1 MEPVGTPGYRFANPL
16 REFEKKLKIR
26 DSLLVVLVF
35 QFMLGS
41 SYSEV
46 KYVEVTES
54 AGIHF
59 THNNGATGNKF
70 LPETMGSG
78 GAFFDYNND
87 GWLDIFLPNGMKL
100 AGGGGRGVSA
110 LYRNNQDGT
119 FTDVSRSVGLAIQAY
134 GMGVAAAD
142 YDNDGDM
149 DLYVSGL
156 GPDHLYQNLG
166 SGRFRD
172 VTRASGLGN
181 PDFGTSCA
189 FLDFDRDGL
198 LDLFVANY
206 VDWSVDNDIYCSLD
220 GQNKSYCTPEPYKGV
235 SSRLYRNLGDGKF
248 EDVTERANLLD
259 NTNKGL
265 GVLVFDYNK
274 DAWPDIMLANDTQPN
289 KLWENRGDGTFEEV
303 GVLAGIAFSEDGL
316 ARGAMGIDAGDYD
329 RSGYM
334 SVLIGNFSN
343 EMLSLY
349 HNEQAGFFID
359 DAPTSTVGPAT
370 LLSLTFGAFFFDF
383 DLDGWLDIFTANG
396 HVEND
401 IGLVQKR
408 VSYAQPALLFRN
420 LEGRRFKEFTLETGS
435 DLAKPVVARGAAYG
449 DYDNDGDLDI
459 LVTTCGSSP
468 RLLRNDGGNTNR
480 WLAVVL
486 EGHKSNRNGI
496 GSTVVVRSSH
506 SVQRGYVKTGG
517 SYCSQSQLRLTFG
530 LGESTRVLSVEIAW
544 PSGKKQVVE
553 SPQINQLIRIRE
565 GGS

>member
-1 MEPVGTPGYRFANPL
+1 M
-16 REFEKKLKIR
+16 KIK
-26 DSLLVVLVF
+26 DSFLVFVVF

-41 SYSEV
+41 SYSQV
-46 KYVEVTES
+46 KFVDVTEL

-59 THNNGATGNKF
+59 THNNGAAGKKL

-87 GWLDIFLPNGMKL
+87 GWLDIFLPNGMNL
-100 AGGGGRGVSA
+100 EGRRGGSTSA
-110 LYRNNQDGT
+110 LFRNNQDGT
-119 FTDVSRSVGLAIQAY
+119 FTDVSRSAGLAIQAY
-134 GMGVAAAD
+134 GMGVASAD

-166 SGRFRD
+166 NGRFRD
-172 VTRASGLGN
+172 VTLASGLGN
-181 PDFGTSCA
+181 PGFGTSCA

-198 LDLFVANY
+198 LDLFVSNY
-206 VDWSVDNDIYCSLD
+206 VDWSIDKDIYCSLD
-220 GQNKSYCTPEPYKGV
+220 GQNKSYCTPEAYKGA
-235 SSRLYRNLGDGKF
+235 SSRLYRNLGGGKF
-248 EDVTERANLLD
+248 EDVTKRANLLD
-259 NTNKGL
+259 DTNKGL

-343 EMLSLY
+343 EMISLY

-359 DAPTSTVGPAT
+359 DAPTSTVGPAS
-370 LLSLTFGAFFFDF
+370 LLSLTFGTFFFDF
-383 DLDGWLDIFTANG
+383 DLDGRLDIFAANG

-420 LEGRRFKEFTLETGS
+420 LDGRRFKDVSLETGS
-435 DLAKPVVARGAAYG
+435 DLAKPVVARGAVYG

-459 LVTTCGSSP
+459 LVTTCGSVP
-468 RLLRNDGGNTNR
+468 RLLRNDGGNKNK
-480 WLAVVL
+480 WLAVIL
-486 EGHKSNRNGI
+486 EGEKSNRNGI

-506 SVQRGYVKTGG
+506 SVQMGYVKTGG

-530 LGESTRVLSVEIAW
+530 LGNSSRVLSVEILW
-544 PSGKKQVVE
+544 PSGKRQVVE
-553 SPQINQLIRIRE
+553 SPPINQLIRISERR
-565 GGS
+565 G

>member
-1 MEPVGTPGYRFANPL
+1 
-16 REFEKKLKIR
+16 LKVR
-26 DSLLVVLVF
+26 DTLLGVAVF
-35 QFMLGS
+35 QLILGS
-41 SYSEV
+41 VYSQV
-46 KYVEVTES
+46 TYVEVTEP

-59 THNNGATGNKF
+59 RHNNGATGKKL

-100 AGGGGRGVSA
+100 EGRSDGSSSA

-119 FTDVSRSVGLAIQAY
+119 FTDVSGPAGLAVQAY
-134 GMGVAAAD
+134 GMGVASAD

-149 DLYVSGL
+149 DLYVAGL

-166 SGRFRD
+166 NGRFRD

-181 PDFGTSCA
+181 PEYGTSCA

-206 VDWSVDNDIYCSLD
+206 VDWTLETDIYCSLD

-235 SSRLYRNLGDGKF
+235 SSRLYRNLGSGKF

-259 NTNKGL
+259 DTNKGL

-274 DAWPDIMLANDTQPN
+274 DEWPDIMLANDTQPN

-329 RSGYM
+329 RSGHM

-343 EMLSLY
+343 EMISLY

-359 DAPTSTVGPAT
+359 DAPTSAVGPAS

-383 DLDGWLDIFTANG
+383 DLDGWLDIFAANG

-420 LEGRRFKEFTLETGS
+420 LDGRKFEDVTSQTGS
-435 DLAKPVVARGAAYG
+435 DLAKPVVARGAAFG

-468 RLLRNDGGNTNR
+468 RLLRNDGGNQNK
-480 WLAVVL
+480 WLSVLL
-486 EGHKSNRNGI
+486 EGEKSNRNGI
-496 GSTVVVRSSH
+496 GSTIIVRSSH
-506 SVQRGYVKTGG
+506 SVLTGYVKTGG

-530 LGESTRVLSVEIAW
+530 LGKSNRVLSVEVLW
-544 PSGKKQVVE
+544 PSGKRQVVD
-553 SPQINQLIRIRE
+553 SPPINQLIRVSE
-565 GGS
+565 NGG